1 MAVDREDVVGRHTG
15 KAVVTLERGPLT
27 RFAEAVTDTSPIY
40 RDLEAARA
48 AGFADIPVP
57 PTYWFSAAEFWGAFA
72 EDQPP
77 DAVPERNPMSEVM
90 GELFKTGGLILHGEQ
105 EYTYHRPVVAGERLS
120 SETIVAD
127 LYAKEAGDRTMTFL
141 VTETTYRDGAGEPVV
156 TARMN
161 LIHRS

>member
-1 MAVDREDVVGRHTG
+1 MAVDRDEVVGRHTG

-27 RFAEAVTDTSPIY
+27 RFAEAVTDTSPVY

-105 EYTYHRPVVAGERLS
+105 EYTYHRPVVAGQRLS

-127 LYAKEAGDRTMTFL
+127 LYAKATGDRTMTFL
-141 VTETTYRDGAGEPVV
+141 VTETTYRDDAGDAVV